1 MPRLL
6 IQLLTLLFILLSFSC
21 QEKDTKANS
30 FFFNARIYT
39 GNEAQPFAEAMALR
53 DNKIIAVG
61 TTDEIKK
68 LAGASS
74 DTFNLQGKLVLPG
87 FNDAHIHFLRGSL
100 EMQTADLNRCK
111 TPKDAADTVLA
122 FAQRN
127 AEADWITGSGWQYTI
142 FPDSKPTKEILDA
155 IIPDRP
161 VFIYAYDGHSA
172 WVNSKALE
180 LAGIDKNTPYSGFG
194 SIVKDKNG
202 EPTGML
208 SEGAMQLVRKLL
220 PPITKENK
228 LKAIQA
234 GLQYAASLGITS
246 LQNASGSIEELELYE
261 ELLLQKKLIVRYGAA
276 FSANSKTSQ
285 EDIDRFT
292 ALKKKF
298 SNNSLM
304 RADAIK
310 FILDGVIESHTAV
323 MINDY
328 SDAGEKGRTANGTFA
343 LPLEDYRRLTLA
355 FDKAGF
361 RLFTHAIGDQS
372 VREALNA
379 YEQCNKI
386 NGTQNSRHRI
396 EHIEQCHPDDIKRF
410 QQLHVLPSMQP
421 IHADPAT
428 VAVWSKAVGQERL
441 PYSFGWQS
449 MLQSKANLVFGS
461 DWPACIN
468 LDPIHGLHVAVNRQS
483 PNGVPP
489 GGWIPEQRIA
499 LKDAI
504 NAYTQGGAYSSFE
517 ENTKGKLQPGYYAD
531 FIVLSKDLFNINPSE
546 IHSAKVLLTVVDG
559 KIIFRDKQ

>member
-1 MPRLL
+1 MARLL
-6 IQLLTLLFILLSFSC
+6 LLLFTFVLTLTFLSC
-21 QEKDTKANS
+21 GNKKTIADKI
-30 FFFNARIYT
+30 FFNARIYT

-61 TTDEIKK
+61 TSEEIKK
-68 LAGASS
+68 LAGAST
-74 DTFNLQGKLVLPG
+74 DTFNLQGKLVTPG

-202 EPTGML
+202 KPTGML

-298 SNNSLM
+298 SNNSLL

-379 YEQCNKI
+379 YEQCSKI

-449 MLQSKANLVFGS
+449 MLQSKATLVFGS

-489 GGWIPEQRIA
+489 GGWIPEQRISIQ
-499 LKDAI
+499 DAI

-531 FIVLSKDLFNINPSE
+531 FIVLSKNLFSIDPTE

-559 KIIFRDKQ
+559 NVVYTRKE

>member
-21 QEKDTKANS
+21 KEKNTKTDS
-30 FFFNARIYT
+30 FFFNGRIYT
-39 GNEAQPFAEAMALR
+39 VNEAQPFVEAMALR

-74 DTFNLQGKLVLPG
+74 DTFNLQGRLVTPG

-127 AEADWITGSGWQYTI
+127 AEAAWITGSGWQYTI

-292 ALKKKF
+292 TLKKKF
-298 SNNSLM
+298 SNNSLL

-449 MLQSKANLVFGS
+449 MLQSKATLVFGS

-531 FIVLSKDLFNINPSE
+531 FIVLSKDLFSIDPTE

>member
-1 MPRLL
+1 MARLL
-6 IQLLTLLFILLSFSC
+6 FLLFTFVLTLTILSC
-21 QEKDTKANS
+21 GNKKTVADKI
-30 FFFNARIYT
+30 FFNARIYT

-61 TTDEIKK
+61 TSEEIKK
-68 LAGASS
+68 LAGAST
-74 DTFNLQGKLVLPG
+74 DTFNLQGKLVTPG

-127 AEADWITGSGWQYTI
+127 AEAAWITGSGWQYTI

-180 LAGIDKNTPYSGFG
+180 LAGIDKNTLYSGFG

-298 SNNSLM
+298 SNNSLL

-355 FDKAGF
+355 FDNAGF

-449 MLQSKANLVFGS
+449 MLQSKATLVFGS

-489 GGWIPEQRIA
+489 GGWIPEQRISIQ
-499 LKDAI
+499 DAI

-517 ENTKGKLQPGYYAD
+517 ENTKGKLQPGYCAD
-531 FIVLSKDLFNINPSE
+531 FIVLSKDLFSIDPTE
-546 IHSAKVLLTVVDG
+546 IYSAKVLLTVVDG

>member
-1 MPRLL
+1 MARLL
-6 IQLLTLLFILLSFSC
+6 LLLFTFVLTLTFLSC
-21 QEKDTKANS
+21 GNKKTIADKI
-30 FFFNARIYT
+30 FFNARIYT

-61 TTDEIKK
+61 TSEEIKK
-68 LAGASS
+68 LAGAST
-74 DTFNLQGKLVLPG
+74 DTFNLQGKLVTPG

-127 AEADWITGSGWQYTI
+127 AEAAWITGSGWQYTI

-202 EPTGML
+202 KPTGML

-292 ALKKKF
+292 TLKKKF
-298 SNNSLM
+298 SNNSLL

-355 FDKAGF
+355 FDNAGF

-449 MLQSKANLVFGS
+449 MLQSKATLVFGS

-531 FIVLSKDLFNINPSE
+531 FIILSKDLFSIDPTE

-559 KIIFRDKQ
+559 NVVYTRKE

>member
-21 QEKDTKANS
+21 KEKNTKTDS
-30 FFFNARIYT
+30 FFFNGRIYT
-39 GNEAQPFAEAMALR
+39 GNEAQPFVEAMALR

-68 LAGASS
+68 LAGAAS
-74 DTFNLQGKLVLPG
+74 DTFNLQGRLVTPG

-127 AEADWITGSGWQYTI
+127 AEAAWITGSGWQYTI

-292 ALKKKF
+292 TLKKKF
-298 SNNSLM
+298 SNNSLL

-449 MLQSKANLVFGS
+449 MLQSKATLVFGS

-489 GGWIPEQRIA
+489 GGWIPEQRISIQ
-499 LKDAI
+499 DAI

-531 FIVLSKDLFNINPSE
+531 FIVLSKDLFSIDPTE

-559 KIIFRDKQ
+559 NVVYKRKE

>member
-1 MPRLL
+1 MARLL
-6 IQLLTLLFILLSFSC
+6 LLLFTFVLTLTFLSC
-21 QEKDTKANS
+21 GNKKTIADKI
-30 FFFNARIYT
+30 FFNARIYT

-61 TTDEIKK
+61 TSEEIKK
-68 LAGASS
+68 LAGAST
-74 DTFNLQGKLVLPG
+74 DTFNLQGKLVTPG

-202 EPTGML
+202 KPTGML

-298 SNNSLM
+298 SNNSLL

-449 MLQSKANLVFGS
+449 MLQSKATLVFGS

-489 GGWIPEQRIA
+489 GGWIPEQRISIQ
-499 LKDAI
+499 DAI

-531 FIVLSKDLFNINPSE
+531 FIVLSKNLFSIDPTE

-559 KIIFRDKQ
+559 NVVYTRKE

>member
-1 MPRLL
+1 MARLL
-6 IQLLTLLFILLSFSC
+6 SLLFTFVLTLTILSC
-21 QEKDTKANS
+21 GNKKTVADKI
-30 FFFNARIYT
+30 FFNARIYT
-39 GNEAQPFAEAMALR
+39 GNEAQPFVEAMALR

-87 FNDAHIHFLRGSL
+87 FNDAHIHFLRGAL
-100 EMQTADLNRCK
+100 ELQTANLNACK
-111 TPKDAADTVLA
+111 TPKDATDTILA

-127 AEADWITGSGWQYTI
+127 PEAAWITGSGWQYTI

-298 SNNSLM
+298 SNNSLL

-310 FILDGVIESHTAV
+310 FILDGVIES
-323 MINDY
+323 
-328 SDAGEKGRTANGTFA
+328 
-343 LPLEDYRRLTLA
+343 
-355 FDKAGF
+355 
-361 RLFTHAIGDQS
+361 
-372 VREALNA
+372 
-379 YEQCNKI
+379 
-386 NGTQNSRHRI
+386 
-396 EHIEQCHPDDIKRF
+396 
-410 QQLHVLPSMQP
+410 
-421 IHADPAT
+421 
-428 VAVWSKAVGQERL
+428 
-441 PYSFGWQS
+441 
-449 MLQSKANLVFGS
+449 
-461 DWPACIN
+461 
-468 LDPIHGLHVAVNRQS
+468 
-483 PNGVPP
+483 
-489 GGWIPEQRIA
+489 
-499 LKDAI
+499 
-504 NAYTQGGAYSSFE
+504 
-517 ENTKGKLQPGYYAD
+517 
-531 FIVLSKDLFNINPSE
+531 
-546 IHSAKVLLTVVDG
+546 
-559 KIIFRDKQ
+559 

>member
-1 MPRLL
+1 MARLL
-6 IQLLTLLFILLSFSC
+6 LLLFTFVLTLTFLSC
-21 QEKDTKANS
+21 GNKKTIADKI
-30 FFFNARIYT
+30 FFNARIYT

-61 TTDEIKK
+61 TSEEIKK
-68 LAGASS
+68 LAGAST
-74 DTFNLQGKLVLPG
+74 DTFNLQGKLVTPG

-127 AEADWITGSGWQYTI
+127 AEAAWITGSGWQYTI

-172 WVNSKALE
+172 WVNSKALA
-180 LAGIDKNTPYSGFG
+180 LAGIDKNTLYSGFG

-298 SNNSLM
+298 SNNSLL

-449 MLQSKANLVFGS
+449 MLQSKATLVFGS

-489 GGWIPEQRIA
+489 GGWIPEQRISIQ
-499 LKDAI
+499 DAI

-531 FIVLSKDLFNINPSE
+531 FIVLSKNLFSIEPTE

-559 KIIFRDKQ
+559 NVVYKRKE